1 MSVSPSHIDKNRFS
15 MKRLFLLSFLAVAML
30 SGCNGNASRQAEENT
45 DKECCADKQATLL
58 TREEIKSRSFAE
70 LFDTIDVKN
79 IREDVFTL
87 VGEDYGILTAGTA
100 EKSNSMVTSWGG
112 WGIVFGSPGMF
123 HFLRSNRYTLELMR
137 EQQTYT
143 VSFFDNEFKDD
154 IMQFGMKS
162 GRDSD
167 KMKETKLTAVQTP
180 DGNPAYKEA
189 KIILECR
196 LAEVTTVAPE
206 DFYNKEDRKFVVDAH
221 AETGEYHKLVLSKI
235 TKAWVRK

>member
-1 MSVSPSHIDKNRFS
+1 
-15 MKRLFLLSFLAVAML
+15 MKRTAILLLIAVSVL
-30 SGCNGNASRQAEENT
+30 GSCSCNASKKT
-45 DKECCADKQATLL
+45 DNGSEQKCCEDKQITKL
-58 TREEIKSRSFAE
+58 TREEIKARSFDE
-70 LFDTIDVKN
+70 LFDTIDVRN
-79 IREDVFTL
+79 IKEDVFTL
-87 VGEDYGILTAGTA
+87 VGEDYGILTAGTP
-100 EKSNSMVTSWGG
+100 EKFNSMVTSWGG
-112 WGIVFGSPGMF
+112 WGIVFGKPGVF

-143 VSFFDNEFKDD
+143 VSFFDSEFKDD

-167 KMKETKLTAVQTP
+167 KMKETKLTGVQTP

-196 LAEVTTVAPE
+196 LAEVTTVSPE
-206 DFYNKEDRKFVVDAH
+206 DFYNDEDRKFVVDAN
-221 AETGEYHKLVLSKI
+221 AETGEYHKLVLSQI

>member
-1 MSVSPSHIDKNRFS
+1 
-15 MKRLFLLSFLAVAML
+15 MKKLFLLPFLAVAML
-30 SGCNGNASRQAEENT
+30 SSCNGKASNQAENSAEN
-45 DKECCADKQATLL
+45 KCCADTTQL
-58 TREEIKSRSFAE
+58 TREEIKSRSFSE
-70 LFDTIDVKN
+70 LFDPIDVKD

-87 VGEDYGILTAGTA
+87 VGENYGILTAGTP
-100 EKSNSMVTSWGG
+100 EKFNSMVTSWGG
-112 WGIVFGSPGMF
+112 WGIVFGKPGVF

-137 EQQTYT
+137 DRQTYT
-143 VSFFDNEFKDD
+143 VSFFDDEFKDD

-167 KMKETKLTAVQTP
+167 KMKETKLTGVQTP
-180 DGNPAYKEA
+180 NGNPAYKEA

-206 DFYNKEDRKFVVDAH
+206 DFYNEGDRKFVEDAH
-221 AETGEYHKLVLSKI
+221 AETGEYHKLVLSQI

>member
-1 MSVSPSHIDKNRFS
+1 
-15 MKRLFLLSFLAVAML
+15 MKKIFIPLLFAVVLL
-30 SGCNGNASRQAEENT
+30 SGCNGQQGNSTSN
-45 DKECCADKQATLL
+45 ECCEDKQATKL
-58 TREEIKSRSFAE
+58 TREEIKSRPFSE
-70 LFDTIDVKN
+70 LFDTIDVRN
-79 IREDVFTL
+79 IKEDVFTL
-87 VGEDYGILTAGTA
+87 VGEDYGILTAGTP

-112 WGIVFGSPGMF
+112 WGIVFGKPGVF

-137 EQQTYT
+137 EQQAYT
-143 VSFFDNEFKDD
+143 VSYFDSEFKDD

-206 DFYNKEDRKFVVDAH
+206 DFYNDEDRKFVTDAH
-221 AETGEYHKLVLSKI
+221 AETGDWHKLVLSQI

>member
-1 MSVSPSHIDKNRFS
+1 
-15 MKRLFLLSFLAVAML
+15 MKKIFIPLLFAVVLL
-30 SGCNGNASRQAEENT
+30 SGCNGQQGNSTSN
-45 DKECCADKQATLL
+45 ECCEDKQATKL
-58 TREEIKSRSFAE
+58 TREEIKSRPFSE
-70 LFDTIDVKN
+70 LFDTIDVRN
-79 IREDVFTL
+79 IKEDVFTL
-87 VGEDYGILTAGTA
+87 VGEDYGILTAGTP

-112 WGIVFGSPGMF
+112 WGIVFGKSGVF

-143 VSFFDNEFKDD
+143 VSYFDSEFKDD

-206 DFYNKEDRKFVVDAH
+206 NFYNDEDRKFVTDAH
-221 AETGEYHKLVLSKI
+221 AETGDWHKLVLSQI

>member
-1 MSVSPSHIDKNRFS
+1 
-15 MKRLFLLSFLAVAML
+15 MKKIFIPLLFAVVLL
-30 SGCNGNASRQAEENT
+30 SGCNGQQGNSTSN
-45 DKECCADKQATLL
+45 ECCEDKQATKL
-58 TREEIKSRSFAE
+58 TREEIKSRPFNE
-70 LFDTIDVKN
+70 LFDTIDVRN
-79 IREDVFTL
+79 IKEDVFTL
-87 VGEDYGILTAGTA
+87 VGEDYGILTAGTP

-112 WGIVFGSPGMF
+112 WGIVFGKPGVF

-143 VSFFDNEFKDD
+143 VSYFDSEFKDD

-180 DGNPAYKEA
+180 DGNPTYKEA

-206 DFYNKEDRKFVVDAH
+206 DFYNDEDRKFVTDAH
-221 AETGEYHKLVLSKI
+221 AETGDWHKLVLSQI

>member
-1 MSVSPSHIDKNRFS
+1 
-15 MKRLFLLSFLAVAML
+15 MKKIFIPLLFAVVLL
-30 SGCNGNASRQAEENT
+30 SGCNGQQGNSTSN
-45 DKECCADKQATLL
+45 ECCEDKQATKL
-58 TREEIKSRSFAE
+58 TREEIKSRPFSE

-79 IREDVFTL
+79 IKDDVFTL
-87 VGEDYGILTAGTA
+87 VGEDYGILTAGTP

-112 WGIVFGSPGMF
+112 WGIVFGKPGVF
-123 HFLRSNRYTLELMR
+123 HFLRSNRYTLELIR
-137 EQQTYT
+137 EQQAYT

-206 DFYNKEDRKFVVDAH
+206 DFYNDEDRKFVTDAH
-221 AETGEYHKLVLSKI
+221 AETGDWHKLVLSQI

>member
-1 MSVSPSHIDKNRFS
+1 
-15 MKRLFLLSFLAVAML
+15 MKKIFMLAAVAAVLLS
-30 SGCNGNASRQAEENT
+30 SCGGKASKQAEECGQ
-45 DKECCADKQATLL
+45 ECCKDNQAAKL
-58 TREEIKSRSFAE
+58 TREEIKARSFDE
-70 LFDTIDVKN
+70 LFDTIDVKK

-143 VSFFDNEFKDD
+143 VSFFDSDFKDD

-206 DFYNKEDRKFVVDAH
+206 DFYNEEDRKFVVDAH

>member
-1 MSVSPSHIDKNRFS
+1 
-15 MKRLFLLSFLAVAML
+15 
-30 SGCNGNASRQAEENT
+30 
-45 DKECCADKQATLL
+45 
-58 TREEIKSRSFAE
+58 
-70 LFDTIDVKN
+70 
-79 IREDVFTL
+79 
-87 VGEDYGILTAGTA
+87 
-100 EKSNSMVTSWGG
+100 
-112 WGIVFGSPGMF
+112 MF

-143 VSFFDNEFKDD
+143 VSYFDSEFKDD

-206 DFYNKEDRKFVVDAH
+206 DFYNDEDRKFVTDAH
-221 AETGEYHKLVLSKI
+221 AETGDWHKLVLSQI
-235 TKAWVRK
+235 TKAWIRK

>member
-1 MSVSPSHIDKNRFS
+1 
-15 MKRLFLLSFLAVAML
+15 MKKIFIPLLFAVVLL
-30 SGCNGNASRQAEENT
+30 SGCNGQQGNSTSN
-45 DKECCADKQATLL
+45 ECCEDKQATKL
-58 TREEIKSRSFAE
+58 TREEIKSRPFSE
-70 LFDTIDVKN
+70 LFDTIDVRN
-79 IREDVFTL
+79 IKEDVFTL
-87 VGEDYGILTAGTA
+87 VGEDYGILTAGTP

-112 WGIVFGSPGMF
+112 WGIVFGKPGVF

-137 EQQTYT
+137 EQQAYT
-143 VSFFDNEFKDD
+143 VSYFDSEFKDD

-206 DFYNKEDRKFVVDAH
+206 NFYNDEDRKFVTDAH
-221 AETGEYHKLVLSKI
+221 AETGDWHKLVLSQI

>member
-1 MSVSPSHIDKNRFS
+1 MKNIFIPL
-15 MKRLFLLSFLAVAML
+15 LFAVVLL
-30 SGCNGNASRQAEENT
+30 SGCNGQQGNSTSN
-45 DKECCADKQATLL
+45 ECCEDKQATKL
-58 TREEIKSRSFAE
+58 TREEIKSRPFSE
-70 LFDTIDVKN
+70 LFDTIDVRN
-79 IREDVFTL
+79 IKEDVFTL
-87 VGEDYGILTAGTA
+87 VGEDYGILTAGTP

-112 WGIVFGSPGMF
+112 WGIVFGKPGVF

-137 EQQTYT
+137 EQQAYT
-143 VSFFDNEFKDD
+143 VSYFDSEFKDD

-206 DFYNKEDRKFVVDAH
+206 DFYNDEDRKFVTDAH
-221 AETGEYHKLVLSKI
+221 AETGDWHKLVLSQI
-235 TKAWVRK
+235 TKAWIRK

>member
-1 MSVSPSHIDKNRFS
+1 
-15 MKRLFLLSFLAVAML
+15 MKKIFIPLLFAVVLL
-30 SGCNGNASRQAEENT
+30 SGCNGQQGNGTSNECCENT
-45 DKECCADKQATLL
+45 QATKL
-58 TREEIKSRSFAE
+58 TREEIKSRPFNE
-70 LFDTIDVKN
+70 LFDTIDVRN
-79 IREDVFTL
+79 IKEDVFTL
-87 VGEDYGILTAGTA
+87 VGEDYGILTAGTP

-112 WGIVFGSPGMF
+112 WGIVFGKPGVF

-143 VSFFDNEFKDD
+143 VSYFDSEFKDD

-180 DGNPAYKEA
+180 DGNPTYKEA

-206 DFYNKEDRKFVVDAH
+206 DFYNDEDRKFVTDAH
-221 AETGEYHKLVLSKI
+221 AETGDWHKLVLSQI
-235 TKAWVRK
+235 TKAWIRK